1 MIQVIA
7 EGIALHTYITS
18 YDISVS
24 PVYSGN
30 KFTCYD
36 GKEISGIMGYKTVIQ
51 CKLEKVP
58 HSDAENIASVVNQES
73 FELTYTSPVSI
84 TRKFKCTKYNAVPK
98 STDPRQK
105 NPLITDNITWTI
117 TMTLESSDIGSMG
130 GGL

>member
-18 YDISVS
+18 YDIDVS

-30 KFTCYD
+30 KFTRYD
-36 GKEISGIMGYKTVIQ
+36 GKDISGIMGYKTIIQ

-58 HSDAENIASVVNQES
+58 HADAENIASVVNKDS
-73 FELTYTSPVSI
+73 FALTYTSPISI
-84 TRKFKCTKYNAVPK
+84 TSDFKCTKYNAVPK

-117 TMTLESSDIGSMG
+117 SMTLESSDIGASG